1 MLGRLSGSLREAWR
15 QRSDARRRGV
25 HAGAAGDATP
35 EQLFLRARAMAR
47 AGDLVM
53 AAKFFEE
60 AAALDSNFVDAM
72 EAHAEALDLSGQSSR
87 ASELYDAARQARA
100 RVRPGA
106 PDRHFVLRQKG
117 RFAAQI
123 FAYESVLR
131 SLKKNALPYMAR
143 GNAYLA
149 DGNPTKALAD
159 YQRALKLKA
168 NPSDINVLKGEAL
181 VQLRRYKDAVH
192 SFDAALAARPH
203 DSEGLGGRAIAR
215 MALGLVDAAN
225 ADWDHQFRLL
235 VNQPAAR
242 ACIALR
248 KADYATAI
256 EQLEE
261 ALVRE
266 PEDPYWQLYLT
277 AAALRAGR
285 PRAPEWEGGA
295 DESWPGPLR
304 ALHAGRLEPDA
315 VLARANSDCR
325 RAEALFQL
333 GVMAFDRDPEAAI
346 RYWRELVATGAPWLI
361 EFAAAKNE
369 LARLGS

>member
-1 MLGRLSGSLREAWR
+1 
-15 QRSDARRRGV
+15 
-25 HAGAAGDATP
+25 
-35 EQLFLRARAMAR
+35 MAR